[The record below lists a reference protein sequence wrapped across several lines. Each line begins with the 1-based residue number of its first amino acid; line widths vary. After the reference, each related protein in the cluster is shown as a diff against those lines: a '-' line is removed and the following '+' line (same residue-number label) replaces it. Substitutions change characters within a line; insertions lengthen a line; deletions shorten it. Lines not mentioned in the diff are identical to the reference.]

1 MTRAKNTLRHDFVVG
16 LQPNVY
22 LCSRALALGKGPPE
36 RAGMRGQAT
45 ANDALRRFMG
55 RISALQKSLRDRSQ
69 NATRQ
74 RDAAYPTRVRPPWGG
89 RTFVSAP
96 SMKEHERMTSPE
108 VDNDGC

>member
-1 MTRAKNTLRHDFVVG
+1 MAGAKNALRHCFVVG

-36 RAGMRGQAT
+36 RAGMRGQAA

-89 RTFVSAP
+89 RTLVSAP
-96 SMKEHERMTSPE
+96 SMKVDERVARPE
-108 VDNDGC
+108 